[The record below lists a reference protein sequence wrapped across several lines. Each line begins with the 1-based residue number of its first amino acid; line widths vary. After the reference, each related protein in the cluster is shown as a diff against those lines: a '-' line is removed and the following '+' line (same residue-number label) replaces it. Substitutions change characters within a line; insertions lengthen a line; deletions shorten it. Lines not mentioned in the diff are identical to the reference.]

1 MIDIPTLDFFQ
12 VRKLRLTDIGDLP
25 KVTDI

>member
-1 MIDIPTLDFFQ
+1 MIHIPTLDFFQ
-12 VRKLRLTDIGDLP
+12 VRKLKLTDIGDLP

>member
-1 MIDIPTLDFFQ
+1 MVDIPMLDFFQ
-12 VRKLRLTDIGDLP
+12 VRKLKLTDIGDLP